1 MEQQLRQTWGTAAQ
15 VDPGSSSSGRMQE
28 AAAQVDPGSSSS
40 GKCSHGGLLDFTRLN
55 NAKGGINKDGSL
67 ELFSPH
73 YYLHGKAVDVA
84 TKATINFFRD
94 LRGEV
99 DNDLVFGR
107 YMGYEQTTSIGFV
120 IDSTGSM
127 GPYIDGVRM
136 EVFRIIDERAKN
148 GELPAMFMLVPF
160 NDPDFGPVYVS
171 KNVSQIK
178 SWISEINPNDGG
190 DEPEMFFSG
199 LMLCL
204 SAIEPQSEIFIFT
217 DASAKDADLQPQAAA
232 IAEKKKCK
240 VNVVVVRTPGYRRF
254 FDNQRNFQRKRRSIN
269 ALSYYDEIA
278 FSSGG
283 LALHP
288 TSSEFQSLMVVIGDL
303 SKTQQVNILNV
314 RDVDTTNSTVFRF
327 PVDSSTS
334 NIVIFYTGA
343 LYTLTNITIS
353 DPSGT
358 RDDAVAGNTT
368 LLSTQISGNNFIMQ
382 LREPKVTGIWQIQIT
397 SAGLSSLR
405 IIGQSS
411 LNFIY
416 KFGVEDDV
424 GPHPGIRVITNR
436 PSAGVPLLVEVTIT
450 GEDASSAV
458 AETLTLLSPDGRP
471 LQTILLNDT
480 SPGDYIGKI
489 DSLPEEQFSVYVSG
503 KDSRNDTFGR
513 VFPTVS
519 QVTTITLQ
527 IVSQELY
534 PKLSNGTPAYLN
546 ISVTN
551 SGDAD
556 TFEATASSDP
566 GFIVTIFPSNRF
578 NINKNSSV
586 ILTLKLEANS
596 TVGIGMFGT
605 ISLVV
610 QGANSTSNFIVT
622 QAEIIKY
629 NDDAWPLCETLVK
642 NKCSNMTEYA
652 KCRSNFWNITI
663 GFYDTGSGIK
673 AIDPPGLMN
682 GTIGVDVWNETY
694 SGDCCNTTLSISV
707 TDMAG
712 NTHICAYDMKYDDE
726 YLPTCETLTET
737 KCPNKLENAKCEF
750 RTWNATIRFNDTGSG
765 IKMIDPPG
773 DMSNNVGEKTL
784 TKSFSGDCCNTSLNI
799 SITDIAGN
807 TRVCSYD
814 MKYDDASLPTC
825 EMLTETKCPNKLE
838 GAKCKS
844 STWNANIRFNDTGSG
859 IKMIDPPSDMS
870 NNVGE
875 KTLNKS
881 FSGDCCNTS
890 LSISITDIAGNT
902 RVCSYDMKYDDA
914 SLPTCEML
922 TETKCPNKLEGAK
935 CKSSTWNANIQFND
949 TGSGIKIIDPP
960 SDMSNNVGEKTLNK
974 SFSGDCC
981 NTSLS
986 ISITD
991 IAGNTRLCSYDM
1003 KYDDASLP
1011 TCEMLTETKCPNKLE
1026 GAKCKSSTWNANIR
1040 FNDTGSGIK
1049 MIDPPS
1055 DMSNNVGEK
1064 TLNKSFSGD
1073 CCNTSLSISITDI
1086 AGNTRVCSY
1095 DMKYDDA
1102 SLPTCEML
1110 TESKCPNK
1118 LEGAKCKSSTW
1129 NANIRFND
1137 TGSGIKMI
1145 DPPSDMSTNVGEK
1158 TLTKSFSGD
1167 CCNTSLSISITDIAG
1182 NTRVC
1187 SYDMKYDDA
1196 SLPTCEMLTESKC
1209 PNKLEGAKCKSST
1222 WNANIRFNDTGSGI
1236 KMIYPPS
1243 DMSTNVGE
1251 KTLTKSFS
1259 GDCCNTS
1266 LSISITDIAGNTRVC
1281 SYDMKYDDASLPTC
1295 EMLTETKCPNKLE
1308 GAKCKSSTWNAN
1320 IRFNDTGSGIK
1331 MIDPPSDMSNNVG
1344 EKTLNKS
1351 FSGDCCNTSLSI
1363 SITDIAGN
1371 TRVCSYDM
1379 KYDDASLP
1387 TCETLTETKCSNKLA
1402 DAKCKSSTWNVTIRF
1417 DDTGSGIKM
1426 INPPGDMSNNVG
1438 EKTLTKSYSG
1448 DCCNTVFSVDVT
1460 DVAGNLRVCSYDMK
1474 ESKTSAGFTVFHIG
1488 IWEMVILAFGL
1499 ALSGITIVM

>member
-1 MEQQLRQTWGTAAQ
+1 MRAKGVVGLLLAFSLLAGHAHGFFPKKWMASLASFFTKEHTISHVQITAAAIE
-15 VDPGSSSSGRMQE
+15 VVVEEMVKVKESTTGYKVNYKSTPSYNHAKDEILTTNANTDSEKSTKDDPRYHFDAEMFVASQQKLVSQRNGLIRLLQKKEVTSYDYSTARKLTGILLHTLQ
-28 AAAQVDPGSSSS
+28 DFY
-40 GKCSHGGLLDFTRLN
+40 SHSNWIEMGNTEPKNDIFDFT
-55 NAKGGINKDGSL
+55 AA
-67 ELFSPH
+67 E
-73 YYLHGKAVDVA
+73 VA
-84 TKATINFFRD
+84 GNMHVTK
-94 LRGEV
+94 V
-99 DNDLVFGR
+99 DNLLFQ

-148 GELPAMFMLVPF
+148 GELPAMFMIVPF
-160 NDPDFGPVYVS
+160 NDPDFGPVFVS

-178 SWISEINPNDGG
+178 SWISEINASGGG

-254 FDNQRNFQRKRRSIN
+254 FDNQGNFQRKRRSIN

-534 PKLSNGTPAYLN
+534 PKLINGTPAYLN

-578 NINKNSSV
+578 NISKNSSV
-586 ILTLKLEANS
+586 ILTLKLEAYS
-596 TVGIGMFGT
+596 TVEIGMFGT

-629 NDDAWPLCETLVK
+629 
-642 NKCSNMTEYA
+642 
-652 KCRSNFWNITI
+652 
-663 GFYDTGSGIK
+663 
-673 AIDPPGLMN
+673 
-682 GTIGVDVWNETY
+682 
-694 SGDCCNTTLSISV
+694 
-707 TDMAG
+707 
-712 NTHICAYDMKYDDE
+712 
-726 YLPTCETLTET
+726 
-737 KCPNKLENAKCEF
+737 
-750 RTWNATIRFNDTGSG
+750 
-765 IKMIDPPG
+765 
-773 DMSNNVGEKTL
+773 
-784 TKSFSGDCCNTSLNI
+784 
-799 SITDIAGN
+799 
-807 TRVCSYD
+807 
-814 MKYDDASLPTC
+814 DDASLPTC

-838 GAKCKS
+838 
-844 STWNANIRFNDTGSG
+844 
-859 IKMIDPPSDMS
+859 
-870 NNVGE
+870 
-875 KTLNKS
+875 
-881 FSGDCCNTS
+881 
-890 LSISITDIAGNT
+890 
-902 RVCSYDMKYDDA
+902 
-914 SLPTCEML
+914 
-922 TETKCPNKLEGAK
+922 
-935 CKSSTWNANIQFND
+935 
-949 TGSGIKIIDPP
+949 
-960 SDMSNNVGEKTLNK
+960 
-974 SFSGDCC
+974 
-981 NTSLS
+981 
-986 ISITD
+986 
-991 IAGNTRLCSYDM
+991 
-1003 KYDDASLP
+1003 
-1011 TCEMLTETKCPNKLE
+1011 
-1026 GAKCKSSTWNANIR
+1026 
-1040 FNDTGSGIK
+1040 
-1049 MIDPPS
+1049 
-1055 DMSNNVGEK
+1055 
-1064 TLNKSFSGD
+1064 
-1073 CCNTSLSISITDI
+1073 
-1086 AGNTRVCSY
+1086 
-1095 DMKYDDA
+1095 
-1102 SLPTCEML
+1102 
-1110 TESKCPNK
+1110 
-1118 LEGAKCKSSTW
+1118 
-1129 NANIRFND
+1129 
-1137 TGSGIKMI
+1137 
-1145 DPPSDMSTNVGEK
+1145 
-1158 TLTKSFSGD
+1158 
-1167 CCNTSLSISITDIAG
+1167 
-1182 NTRVC
+1182 
-1187 SYDMKYDDA
+1187 
-1196 SLPTCEMLTESKC
+1196 
-1209 PNKLEGAKCKSST
+1209 
-1222 WNANIRFNDTGSGI
+1222 
-1236 KMIYPPS
+1236 
-1243 DMSTNVGE
+1243 
-1251 KTLTKSFS
+1251 
-1259 GDCCNTS
+1259 
-1266 LSISITDIAGNTRVC
+1266 
-1281 SYDMKYDDASLPTC
+1281 
-1295 EMLTETKCPNKLE
+1295 
-1308 GAKCKSSTWNAN
+1308 
-1320 IRFNDTGSGIK
+1320 
-1331 MIDPPSDMSNNVG
+1331 
-1344 EKTLNKS
+1344 
-1351 FSGDCCNTSLSI
+1351 
-1363 SITDIAGN
+1363 
-1371 TRVCSYDM
+1371 
-1379 KYDDASLP
+1379 
-1387 TCETLTETKCSNKLA
+1387 

-1426 INPPGDMSNNVG
+1426 IDPPGDMSNNVG

>member
-1 MEQQLRQTWGTAAQ
+1 MRVKGVVGLLLALSLLAGQAHGFFPKKWMASFTSIFAKERTISHVQMTATAIEVVVEEMAKAKESTTGYKVNYKSTPSYNHAKDEILTANANTDSEKSTKDDPRYHFDAEMFVAAQ
-15 VDPGSSSSGRMQE
+15 QELVSQRNGLIRLLHKDEVTSSDYSMARKRTGKILHTLQDFYSHSNWIEMGNTEPKNDIFDLSAEEVAGPDVPTCTNCGSTCSDNIRTEINANRLLTSGYYSSQYIESELIKKPEGKW
-28 AAAQVDPGSSSS
+28 
-40 GKCSHGGLLDFTRLN
+40 KCSHGGLLDFTRFK
-55 NAKGGINKDGSL
+55 NAQGGINKDSSR
-67 ELFSPH
+67 ETFSPH
-73 YYLHGKAVDVA
+73 YKLHGKAVDVA
-84 TKATINFFRD
+84 IKATINFFRD
-94 LRGEV
+94 LRREV

-107 YMGYEQTTSIGFV
+107 YMGFEQTTSIGFV
-120 IDSTGSM
+120 IDTTGSM
-127 GPYIDGVRM
+127 EPYIDDVRM
-136 EVFRIIDERAKN
+136 EIARIIDERAIN
-148 GELPAMFMLVPF
+148 GELPTLFMLVPF
-160 NDPDFGPVYVS
+160 NDPGEYEISSFD
-171 KNVSQIK
+171 NVNLSNILKKCVEVEHICNALALCFIK
-178 SWISEINPNDGG
+178 
-190 DEPEMFFSG
+190 
-199 LMLCL
+199 LCL

-217 DASAKDADLQPQAAA
+217 DASAKDKDLQLQAAA

-240 VNVVVVRTPGYRRF
+240 VNVVVVRTPSSRRF
-254 FDNQRNFQRKRRSIN
+254 FDNQGNFKRKRRSIN

-283 LALHP
+283 LAFHP

-303 SKTQQVNILNV
+303 SKAQQVNILNV
-314 RDVDTTNSTVFRF
+314 RDVDTTKSTVLRF

-368 LLSTQISGNNFIMQ
+368 LLSTQIYGNYFIMQ
-382 LREPKVTGIWQIQIT
+382 LREPKLTGIWQIQIT
-397 SAGLSSLR
+397 SEGLSSLR

-450 GEDASSAV
+450 DEDTSSAI

-471 LQTILLNDT
+471 LQIIPLYDT
-480 SPGDYIGKI
+480 SPGGYIGKI
-489 DSLPEEQFSVYVSG
+489 DSLPEEQFCVYVSG
-503 KDSRNDTFGR
+503 KDSKNNTFGR

-519 QVTTITLQ
+519 HVTTITLQ

-534 PKLSNGTPAYLN
+534 PKLINGTPAYLN

-556 TFEATASSDP
+556 TFEATASADA

-578 NINKNSSV
+578 NISRNSSV

-596 TVGIGMFGT
+596 AMGIGIFGT

-622 QAEIIKY
+622 QAEI
-629 NDDAWPLCETLVK
+629 L
-642 NKCSNMTEYA
+642 
-652 KCRSNFWNITI
+652 
-663 GFYDTGSGIK
+663 
-673 AIDPPGLMN
+673 
-682 GTIGVDVWNETY
+682 
-694 SGDCCNTTLSISV
+694 
-707 TDMAG
+707 
-712 NTHICAYDMKYDDE
+712 KYDDE

-737 KCPNKLENAKCEF
+737 KCPNKLESAKCKF
-750 RTWNATIRFNDTGSG
+750 STWNATIRFNDTGSG

-773 DMSNNVGEKTL
+773 DMSNNGGEKTL

-825 EMLTETKCPNKLE
+825 EMLTET
-838 GAKCKS
+838 
-844 STWNANIRFNDTGSG
+844 
-859 IKMIDPPSDMS
+859 
-870 NNVGE
+870 
-875 KTLNKS
+875 
-881 FSGDCCNTS
+881 
-890 LSISITDIAGNT
+890 
-902 RVCSYDMKYDDA
+902 
-914 SLPTCEML
+914 
-922 TETKCPNKLEGAK
+922 
-935 CKSSTWNANIQFND
+935 
-949 TGSGIKIIDPP
+949 
-960 SDMSNNVGEKTLNK
+960 
-974 SFSGDCC
+974 
-981 NTSLS
+981 
-986 ISITD
+986 
-991 IAGNTRLCSYDM
+991 
-1003 KYDDASLP
+1003 
-1011 TCEMLTETKCPNKLE
+1011 
-1026 GAKCKSSTWNANIR
+1026 
-1040 FNDTGSGIK
+1040 
-1049 MIDPPS
+1049 
-1055 DMSNNVGEK
+1055 
-1064 TLNKSFSGD
+1064 
-1073 CCNTSLSISITDI
+1073 
-1086 AGNTRVCSY
+1086 
-1095 DMKYDDA
+1095 
-1102 SLPTCEML
+1102 
-1110 TESKCPNK
+1110 KCPNK

-1196 SLPTCEMLTESKC
+1196 SLPTCEMLTE
-1209 PNKLEGAKCKSST
+1209 
-1222 WNANIRFNDTGSGI
+1222 
-1236 KMIYPPS
+1236 
-1243 DMSTNVGE
+1243 
-1251 KTLTKSFS
+1251 
-1259 GDCCNTS
+1259 
-1266 LSISITDIAGNTRVC
+1266 
-1281 SYDMKYDDASLPTC
+1281 
-1295 EMLTETKCPNKLE
+1295 TKCPNKLE
-1308 GAKCKSSTWNAN
+1308 GAKCKSSTWTAN

-1331 MIDPPSDMSNNVG
+1331 MIDPSSDMSTNVG
-1344 EKTLNKS
+1344 EKTLTKS

-1402 DAKCKSSTWNVTIRF
+1402 DAKCKSSKWNVTIRF

-1460 DVAGNLRVCSYDMK
+1460 DMAGNLRVCSYDMK

>member
-1 MEQQLRQTWGTAAQ
+1 MRANGVVGLLLTLSLLVEHTHGFFPKQWMASFTSFFAKERTISHMQITATAIETVVEEMAKVKESITGYKVNYKSIPSYNHAKDEILTMNANTDSDKSTKDDPRYHFDAEMFVAAQ
-15 VDPGSSSSGRMQE
+15 QKLVSQRNGLIRLLKKKEVTNSDYSMARKLTGILLHTLQDFYSHSNWIEMGNTEPKNDIFDFSAAEVAGLDVPTCTNCESTCSGNIRPE
-28 AAAQVDPGSSSS
+28 INANRLLTS
-40 GKCSHGGLLDFTRLN
+40 GYYTSQNIDGTSITKPDGKWKCSHGGLLDFTRWN

-107 YMGYEQTTSIGFV
+107 YMGYEQTTSIAFV

-136 EVFRIIDERAKN
+136 EVFGIIDERAKN

-254 FDNQRNFQRKRRSIN
+254 FDNQGSFQRKRRSIN
-269 ALSYYDEIA
+269 TLSYYDEIA

-424 GPHPGIRVITNR
+424 GPHPGIRIITNR

-471 LQTILLNDT
+471 LQRILLNDT

-534 PKLSNGTPAYLN
+534 PKLINGTPAYLN

-578 NINKNSSV
+578 NISKNSSV

-629 NDDAWPLCETLVK
+629 
-642 NKCSNMTEYA
+642 
-652 KCRSNFWNITI
+652 
-663 GFYDTGSGIK
+663 
-673 AIDPPGLMN
+673 
-682 GTIGVDVWNETY
+682 
-694 SGDCCNTTLSISV
+694 
-707 TDMAG
+707 
-712 NTHICAYDMKYDDE
+712 
-726 YLPTCETLTET
+726 
-737 KCPNKLENAKCEF
+737 
-750 RTWNATIRFNDTGSG
+750 
-765 IKMIDPPG
+765 
-773 DMSNNVGEKTL
+773 
-784 TKSFSGDCCNTSLNI
+784 
-799 SITDIAGN
+799 
-807 TRVCSYD
+807 
-814 MKYDDASLPTC
+814 
-825 EMLTETKCPNKLE
+825 
-838 GAKCKS
+838 
-844 STWNANIRFNDTGSG
+844 
-859 IKMIDPPSDMS
+859 
-870 NNVGE
+870 
-875 KTLNKS
+875 
-881 FSGDCCNTS
+881 
-890 LSISITDIAGNT
+890 
-902 RVCSYDMKYDDA
+902 
-914 SLPTCEML
+914 
-922 TETKCPNKLEGAK
+922 
-935 CKSSTWNANIQFND
+935 
-949 TGSGIKIIDPP
+949 
-960 SDMSNNVGEKTLNK
+960 
-974 SFSGDCC
+974 
-981 NTSLS
+981 
-986 ISITD
+986 
-991 IAGNTRLCSYDM
+991 
-1003 KYDDASLP
+1003 
-1011 TCEMLTETKCPNKLE
+1011 
-1026 GAKCKSSTWNANIR
+1026 
-1040 FNDTGSGIK
+1040 
-1049 MIDPPS
+1049 
-1055 DMSNNVGEK
+1055 
-1064 TLNKSFSGD
+1064 
-1073 CCNTSLSISITDI
+1073 
-1086 AGNTRVCSY
+1086 
-1095 DMKYDDA
+1095 
-1102 SLPTCEML
+1102 
-1110 TESKCPNK
+1110 
-1118 LEGAKCKSSTW
+1118 
-1129 NANIRFND
+1129 
-1137 TGSGIKMI
+1137 
-1145 DPPSDMSTNVGEK
+1145 
-1158 TLTKSFSGD
+1158 
-1167 CCNTSLSISITDIAG
+1167 
-1182 NTRVC
+1182 
-1187 SYDMKYDDA
+1187 
-1196 SLPTCEMLTESKC
+1196 
-1209 PNKLEGAKCKSST
+1209 
-1222 WNANIRFNDTGSGI
+1222 
-1236 KMIYPPS
+1236 
-1243 DMSTNVGE
+1243 
-1251 KTLTKSFS
+1251 
-1259 GDCCNTS
+1259 
-1266 LSISITDIAGNTRVC
+1266 
-1281 SYDMKYDDASLPTC
+1281 
-1295 EMLTETKCPNKLE
+1295 
-1308 GAKCKSSTWNAN
+1308 
-1320 IRFNDTGSGIK
+1320 
-1331 MIDPPSDMSNNVG
+1331 
-1344 EKTLNKS
+1344 
-1351 FSGDCCNTSLSI
+1351 
-1363 SITDIAGN
+1363 
-1371 TRVCSYDM
+1371 
-1379 KYDDASLP
+1379 DDASLP

-1402 DAKCKSSTWNVTIRF
+1402 DAKCKSSTWNVTILF

-1426 INPPGDMSNNVG
+1426 IDPPGDMSNNVG

-1448 DCCNTVFSVDVT
+1448 DCCNTVFSVNVT